1 MNPSFKQSRK
11 VGTAGSFQNQM
22 AGNNSSYPIVGEG
35 ATELMYSDRYPYEV
49 ISASDD
55 KTKCTI
61 RSMNAIYCG
70 SGYGDEKYTYES
82 NPDGHTTNLEWNQ
95 KKGQWGRVGTKVEIV
110 KSLKKKLVKQYGWA
124 EWAEHLPNNITF
136 GELFNDQENIGVD
149 TQMNLI
155 DGVTK
160 EYKTFRPISI
170 IFGYADKYRDP
181 HF

>member
-22 AGNNSSYPIVGEG
+22 AGNNSSYPVVGEG

-49 ISASDD
+49 ISVSDD

-61 RSMNAIYCG
+61 RSMKAIYCG
-70 SGYGDEKYTYES
+70 SGYGDEQYTYES
-82 NPDGHTTNLEWNQ
+82 NPDGHTTNLEWNE
-95 KKGQWGRVGTKVEIV
+95 KKGKWGRVTEQVEII
-110 KSLKKKLVKQYGWA
+110 KALRKKLVKEYGWL
-124 EWAEHLPNNITF
+124 EWSKFLPNGITVD
-136 GELFNDQENIGVD
+136 ELFEGQDNKGLD
-149 TQMNLI
+149 TDMKLI
-155 DGVTK
+155 KGITK
-160 EYKTFRPISI
+160 TYKKFNPISI